1 MGIGSGMGI
10 CTRGTELDLGLDF
23 GTMGTMGT
31 MGTPVG
37 AELGEDV
44 EGLDE
49 PVVGADLII

>member
-1 MGIGSGMGI
+1 MGI

-23 GTMGTMGT
+23 ETMGTMGT

-37 AELGEDV
+37 SELGEDV